1 MAIAVMWIAMTRI
14 VEGGGWFAL
23 LASDGF
29 SVGDVAE
36 IGTPNSEASI
46 AVLIVCY
53 CFCTVTFV

>member
-36 IGTPNSEASI
+36 IGTRTLKHQSP
-46 AVLIVCY
+46 
-53 CFCTVTFV
+53 F